1 MVLEFAKLS
10 FIQNWRHGEV
20 DQFLNANNL
29 SKCKTTMLKV
39 IYQKGKK
46 KSWQAK
52 ESWNPLAWAYKKR
65 DGALNI
71 HERPSWGI
79 YFDHKF
85 VIDDPQGIHQGVIKV
100 L

>member
-10 FIQNWRHGEV
+10 FIQNGRHGEV
-20 DQFLNANNL
+20 DQFLNANYL

-52 ESWNPLAWAYKKR
+52 ES
-65 DGALNI
+65 
-71 HERPSWGI
+71 
-79 YFDHKF
+79 
-85 VIDDPQGIHQGVIKV
+85 
-100 L
+100 